1 VARDRAKIGL
11 NLVASK
17 GTAAAIEAAGIAVT
31 PVNKVLEGRPHIV
44 DMIKNGEVD
53 LIINTTEGKQAI
65 RDSAAIRRSALQ
77 RKVYYT
83 TTITAAQAVCQA
95 VATGNDDIQ
104 VRRLQDLHAG
114 RA

>member
-1 VARDRAKIGL
+1 M
-11 NLVASK
+11 
-17 GTAAAIEAAGIAVT
+17 IEAAGIAVAS
-31 PVNKVLEGRPHIV
+31 VNKVLEGRPHIV
-44 DMIKNGEVD
+44 DMIKNGDVD

-83 TTITAAQAVCQA
+83 TTITAARAVCQA
-95 VATGNDDIQ
+95 VSTDATDSEIE
-104 VRRLQDLHAG
+104 VRRLQDLHAN

>member
-1 VARDRAKIGL
+1 M
-11 NLVASK
+11 
-17 GTAAAIEAAGIAVT
+17 T

-104 VRRLQDLHAG
+104 VRRLQDLHAN
-114 RA
+114 RARGQACNVFR